1 MEVRIVQFGI
11 TFGKHAENYLKD
23 RKYEMSSNLFETPTQ
38 QHIRRLLLV
47 KKVSE
52 IPTIKNRNTNY
63 SCVLHSKS
71 VHLTGRN

>member
-1 MEVRIVQFGI
+1 MEVRTVQFGI
-11 TFGKHAENYLKD
+11 TFGKHAKIYLKD
-23 RKYEMSSNLFETPTQ
+23 RKCQMSSNFFETPTQ

-63 SCVLHSKS
+63 SCILHSKS